1 MVRAQIWA
9 VSTALP
15 GFAVVRHPIIDPPI
29 FLQALKCSIS
39 SLEVDNG
46 FLFQGDMVMSKEQI
60 DLAIEGK
67 DVDNPSGN
75 VAFGLMKSAR
85 YKWPNGV
92 VPYVL
97 SDSVSKCVN
106 FLKAYWVSQ

>member
-1 MVRAQIWA
+1 MA
-9 VSTALP
+9 VS
-15 GFAVVRHPIIDPPI
+15 DSSI
-29 FLQALKCSIS
+29 FLQTLKCSVP

-60 DLAIEGK
+60 DLAIKGK
-67 DVDNPSGN
+67 DVDNPTGN

-97 SDSVSKCVN
+97 SDSVSKCIN
-106 FLKAYWVSQ
+106 SLKLYWVSQ